1 MNAKDITTL
10 VVFIVL
16 AGGEPPLSMSA
27 EELSGDPQS
36 AREKGVS
43 AEEIFGDPQSAR
55 EKGVPVEEFFDDP
68 QVSYPEGRDTLI
80 GTWRFSV
87 ILTEGKGGFTKTYQF
102 FPATG
107 VVLGGVDR
115 DDGGQV
121 TVTRSRPPPPLTI
134 SPFTFSMVDFS
145 KTNQLGT
152 PVCSVYD
159 FNVVSQNQLYGA
171 VLMYTG
177 TEAGCR
183 ESPIES
189 ITHYILSAER
199 IK

>member
-1 MNAKDITTL
+1 MRHTSRVCLLLAVFCTACSVTTKETGRPIDQATMAPRPDGEL
-10 VVFIVL
+10 AAPRVL
-16 AGGEPPLSMSA
+16 ASGGPPPSMSA
-27 EELSGDPQS
+27 EEL
-36 AREKGVS
+36 
-43 AEEIFGDPQSAR
+43 
-55 EKGVPVEEFFDDP
+55 FDDP

-80 GTWRFSV
+80 GTWRFSA
-87 ILTEGKGGFTKTYQF
+87 ISTEGKGGFTKTYQF

-115 DDGGQV
+115 DDGGHV
-121 TVTRSRPPPPLTI
+121 IVIRSRPPPPLPI

-145 KTNQLGT
+145 ETNQLGT

-199 IK
+199 IE

>member
-1 MNAKDITTL
+1 M
-10 VVFIVL
+10 
-16 AGGEPPLSMSA
+16 
-27 EELSGDPQS
+27 
-36 AREKGVS
+36 S
-43 AEEIFGDPQSAR
+43 AEEIFGDSQPAK
-55 EKGVPVEEFFDDP
+55 EKGVPVEELFGDSMPVEEFFDDP

-87 ILTEGKGGFTKTYQF
+87 TLTEGKGGFTKTYQF

-107 VVLGGVDR
+107 VVLGGVDK

-134 SPFTFSMVDFS
+134 SPFTFSMIDFS
-145 KTNQLGT
+145 ETNQLGT
-152 PVCSVYD
+152 PVCSLYD

-189 ITHYILSAER
+189 ITHYMLSAER
-199 IK
+199 IE